1 MIRLPIFDLRI
12 TTRGK
17 AERSEANYVNIMKKI
32 LVTGANGQLGSELKE
47 LASQY
52 AQFEWVFADRSVLDL
67 SDLESISNTLDGIQ
81 PHIII
86 NCAAYT
92 AVDRAEMETELAD
105 VLNHQAVAVLARWA
119 QFNECQLLHISTDYV
134 FDGNSSAALTEEATT
149 APINVYGQT
158 KLAGEHACLRENP
171 NAIVIRTSWV
181 YSRFGNNFVKT
192 MSRLMQERDSL
203 NVVNDQIGSPTYAAD
218 LAQAILTIIT
228 HPNWRSGIYHYSN
241 EGEISWY
248 EFALAIQQI
257 GGWDCAISG
266 IPSSNYPTPAQRP
279 HYSLLDKSK
288 IATTFGVVVPEY
300 RESLERCMKA

>member
-1 MIRLPIFDLRI
+1 
-12 TTRGK
+12 
-17 AERSEANYVNIMKKI
+17 MKKI

-47 LASQY
+47 VSSHY
-52 AQFEWVFADRSVLDL
+52 SQFEWVFADRSVLDL
-67 SDLESISNTLDGIQ
+67 SDLASMSNVLDRIHPQ
-81 PHIII
+81 III

-92 AVDRAEMETELAD
+92 AVDKAETETELAE
-105 VLNHQAVAVLARWA
+105 VLNHHAVAVLAQWA
-119 QFNECQLLHISTDYV
+119 QAHSTRLLHVSTDYV
-134 FDGNSSAALTEEATT
+134 FDGNSSTALTEEAPTG
-149 APINVYGQT
+149 PINVYGQT
-158 KLAGEHACLRENP
+158 KLAGEQACLRENP

-218 LAQAILTIIT
+218 LAHAILTIIT
-228 HPNWRSGIYHYSN
+228 HPHWQAGIYHYSN

-266 IPSSNYPTPAQRP
+266 IPSSDYPTPAQRP

-288 IATTFGVVVPEY
+288 ITTTFGVVVPY
-300 RESLERCMKA
+300 YIKSLEKCMELIRVNSFN